1 VKHEEEDPKPQA
13 MCVFE
18 DVEESLE
25 GLVQKKFGPT
35 IL

>member
-1 VKHEEEDPKPQA
+1 MRKKILNLQA

-25 GLVQKKFGPT
+25 GLVQKKFGPM